1 MYFTVLGLEGILNSN
16 AVAADFA
23 KKIVPSLSFI
33 APIMGKKL
41 IEVEFYFWNLK
52 QKFDIEVFNRNQS
65 CKSKSR
71 SKFQIETE
79 IEI

>member
-33 APIMGKKL
+33 APIMGK
-41 IEVEFYFWNLK
+41 
-52 QKFDIEVFNRNQS
+52 R
-65 CKSKSR
+65 
-71 SKFQIETE
+71 E
-79 IEI
+79 IEIKF